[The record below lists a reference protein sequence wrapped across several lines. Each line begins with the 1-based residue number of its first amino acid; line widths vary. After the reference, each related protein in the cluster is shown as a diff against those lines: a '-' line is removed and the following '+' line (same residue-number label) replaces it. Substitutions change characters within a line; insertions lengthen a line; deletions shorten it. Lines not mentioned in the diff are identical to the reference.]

1 MSKIYV
7 SNIKQLLI
15 RKKAKRSKTK
25 KLQEKNKKI
34 QIFPRFKENELAFDE
49 THRKKNIIF
58 WLNHIL

>member
-1 MSKIYV
+1 MSKFYV

-34 QIFPRFKENELAFDE
+34 QIFPRFKDNELSFDE

-58 WLNHIL
+58 WLNNIL